1 MRVLNTLDDLA
12 HEAAAGKELRRYLEA
27 RGIKAVAT
35 LALIASS
42 EDDLAKTL
50 IDPLLAG
57 WKLAEGDT
65 IRLPLDEHPIA
76 RAIMTHMWMLARQS
90 WQASV
95 AAAAPAPTPV
105 APPSSTAASAAS
117 GDKVPKTLPAGVWQ
131 SLVRAFNTTQLH
143 GRDRCFPVEELLGA
157 ECVLARMYHE
167 HNVSKSYTPVGL
179 GEIVQRRSFTAAGE
193 VNPLAKNVKK
203 STPLSLD
210 DDHQL
215 VQTDDPEWSPKSMLA
230 IIDGITA
237 VKWAMTLVQWGEERD
252 VAEYAAWMV
261 QRVRSRPSKIEQFLT
276 YWTAASWSLVMA
288 MRNGSTFAEASA
300 GVMSDLDKFTDHM
313 AKEPASLKVKPA
325 GLDDP
330 KGKGK
335 HGPGRN
341 KVTRA
346 KLHIDLLRMAN
357 LTSLGPTMEHPG
369 TMQLPGNED
378 TLNLTSLPSPMTLGH
393 GIGIHRNRD
402 STGPRVPNNILRYPT
417 NFVVRLAL

>member
-1 MRVLNTLDDLA
+1 MTDLGSASRNMRVLNSLEDLA
-12 HEAAAGKELRRYLEA
+12 NEAAAGKELRRYLEA

-76 RAIMTHMWMLARQS
+76 RAIMTHMWMLAKQS
-90 WQASV
+90 WHATV
-95 AAAAPAPTPV
+95 IAAAPAVTAA
-105 APPSSTAASAAS
+105 APPSSTTSSATS
-117 GDKVPKTLPAGVWQ
+117 SDKVPKTLPAGAWQ
-131 SLVRAFNTTQLH
+131 SLVRAFNATQLH

-203 STPLSLD
+203 PTSLSLD
-210 DDHQL
+210 DDCQL

-237 VKWAMTLVQWGEERD
+237 VKWAMTLIQWGEERD
-252 VAEYAAWMV
+252 IAEYAAWMV

-276 YWTAASWSLVMA
+276 YWMAASWSLAMA
-288 MRNGSTFAEASA
+288 MRNGRTFAEASA
-300 GVMSDLDKFTDHM
+300 GVMSDLDKFTGHM
-313 AKEPASLKVKPA
+313 AKEPASLKTKP
-325 GLDDP
+325 GMLEDT

-341 KVTRA
+341 KGSKGEKGKASYRVSPYGKPDKSGNDYGASWNNAATWQRGYSQPHKA
-346 KLHIDLLRMAN
+346 HQSYDTWSWDK
-357 LTSLGPTMEHPG
+357 TS
-369 TMQLPGNED
+369 QK
-378 TLNLTSLPSPMTLGH
+378 
-393 GIGIHRNRD
+393 
-402 STGPRVPNNILRYPT
+402 
-417 NFVVRLAL
+417 